1 MKRYEEC
8 GTDKER
14 CRKCKLEFTD
24 ENSRIKMSR
33 YRTRIDMLSVDSV
46 YLGTLLTTV
55 RRNPEIAEITELIDN
70 NVPITSR
77 FDNYNLDV

>member
-1 MKRYEEC
+1 MKRSEEC
-8 GTDKER
+8 GTDKEK
-14 CRKCKLEFTD
+14 CRKCKLNFTD
-24 ENSRIKMSR
+24 ENSKIKMSR
-33 YRTRIDMLSVDSV
+33 YRSRIDMLSVDSV

-55 RRNPEIAEITELIDN
+55 RRNPEIAELIDN